1 MPFNETLALNQALM
15 QIQSAKEVD
24 DVSVKKASATL
35 VTYTIKSKDR
45 LTTRETVK
53 GQLISAGF
61 PRNKVLQTLISSESS
76 MEVVETKP
84 GTTKYRFVFKPTR
97 GGMSQTTLN
106 ASITE
111 LFPCIAFLT
120 GIKARSVKNNRDF
133 YNKIIANNNPSLP
146 CYVNARDAAAGREF
160 IEKAENGKFDEKVRN
175 AINVLR
181 WIEGVN
187 RAHPIA
193 NVFWGYRAKP
203 RGVPNNHAG
212 DIFVE
217 FKNKDLI
224 GISLKAGT
232 AKSKEPLK
240 NTYVG
245 TQYKALGIATTKLE
259 SDLWDRVYS
268 KVPGVKDIATKD
280 NFVKNKDVTKAYVDF
295 YVENETD
302 ANKLYNEML
311 IVCREH
317 FCDILNKLNSK
328 EFIEWVQNTF
338 NLQRKE
344 EKVPLIMVKAVGS
357 KAEQKGDDIVDMIP
371 LVTKHHAYLNRNSVQ
386 EYLIDIFTSDDKKT
400 LKMTIR
406 SDSGVRPEK
415 GTSGQGRLGQYLQ
428 LKMQYSGVQ

>member
-1 MPFNETLALNQALM
+1 M
-15 QIQSAKEVD
+15 
-24 DVSVKKASATL
+24 
-35 VTYTIKSKDR
+35 
-45 LTTRETVK
+45 
-53 GQLISAGF
+53 
-61 PRNKVLQTLISSESS
+61 
-76 MEVVETKP
+76 
-84 GTTKYRFVFKPTR
+84 
-97 GGMSQTTLN
+97 
-106 ASITE
+106 
-111 LFPCIAFLT
+111 
-120 GIKARSVKNNRDF
+120 
-133 YNKIIANNNPSLP
+133 
-146 CYVNARDAAAGREF
+146 
-160 IEKAENGKFDEKVRN
+160 
-175 AINVLR
+175 
-181 WIEGVN
+181 
-187 RAHPIA
+187 
-193 NVFWGYRAKP
+193 
-203 RGVPNNHAG
+203 
-212 DIFVE
+212 
-217 FKNKDLI
+217 
-224 GISLKAGT
+224 KAGT

-386 EYLIDIFTSDDKKT
+386 EYLIDIFTSDDKKNT
-400 LKMTIR
+400 KDDH
-406 SDSGVRPEK
+406 SF
-415 GTSGQGRLGQYLQ
+415 
-428 LKMQYSGVQ
+428 

>member
-1 MPFNETLALNQALM
+1 MSIAKYVSQVRRRSTQYETPLKK
-15 QIQSAKEVD
+15 IQSLMESREILIERVD
-24 DVSVKKASATL
+24 
-35 VTYTIKSKDR
+35 
-45 LTTRETVK
+45 
-53 GQLISAGF
+53 
-61 PRNKVLQTLISSESS
+61 
-76 MEVVETKP
+76 
-84 GTTKYRFVFKPTR
+84 
-97 GGMSQTTLN
+97 TTLN

-111 LFPCIAFLT
+111 LFPALAFNN
-120 GIKARSVKNNRDF
+120 GFRPSSVEDF
-133 YNKIIANNNPSLP
+133 KKFLYTLNL
-146 CYVNARDAAAGREF
+146 NAGKSRGSFDRKDAASAKLVIDKLPTLDDRFLKTKME
-160 IEKAENGKFDEKVRN
+160 N
-175 AINVLR
+175 AIGITNYLYDLDRTKPIKNV
-181 WIEGVN
+181 I
-187 RAHPIA
+187 
-193 NVFWGYRAKP
+193 WGYRAKP